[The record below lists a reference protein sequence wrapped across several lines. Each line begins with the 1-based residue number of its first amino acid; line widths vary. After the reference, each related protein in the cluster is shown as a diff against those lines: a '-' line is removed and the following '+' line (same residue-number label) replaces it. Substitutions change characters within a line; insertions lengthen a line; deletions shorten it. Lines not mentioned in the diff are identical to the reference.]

1 MSNKLILLILMTY
14 TAFFTSLPSYAD
26 KNNVRD
32 KLKNIKENIA
42 IESKKKEKLV
52 SYLNK
57 INNQIKETD
66 IEINN
71 IEKKIIKI
79 NQNKSKLKLD
89 LEKIRIGIRAIES
102 EETIT
107 NKILQ
112 EIVYKEYST
121 SDNYITY
128 KILNSKSN
136 DIFIDTEITKYI
148 SRTQKD
154 ELDLYQINR
163 NIESAKAKNYNDK
176 IFFLQKLNAE
186 LKEKLFLLN
195 TLEKKNTILAKK
207 IKLEIESSK
216 LSYLDYINKESDLL
230 KLLNHPSKLFNN
242 DRNNRIKGTLPWPI
256 NGKVSNN
263 FNKYKFSNLY
273 RWNGET
279 IILPSSGKVRAVYSG
294 KVIFSDWMKGYGMM
308 IIIDHGKK
316 LMSLYAHNKVLL
328 KNKGDIVH
336 KGEIISMSGQSGG
349 NLINSLYFE
358 IRQNG
363 VPQNPHEW
371 CNISNKFSLAQ

>member
-14 TAFFTSLPSYAD
+14 TAFFTSLQSYAD
-26 KNNVRD
+26 KNNVKD

-112 EIVYKEYST
+112 EIVYKEYLT
-121 SDNYITY
+121 SDNYIIY

-230 KLLNHPSKLFNN
+230 KLLNHPSKLFND

>member
-14 TAFFTSLPSYAD
+14 TAFFISFSSYAD

-32 KLKNIKENIA
+32 KLKNIKENIT
-42 IESKKKEKLV
+42 IENKKKEKLI

-57 INNQIKETD
+57 INYQIKETD

-79 NQNKSKLKLD
+79 NQKKSKLKLD
-89 LEKIRIGIRAIES
+89 LEKIRTGIRVIDS

-112 EIVYKEYST
+112 EIVYKEYSIN
-121 SDNYITY
+121 DNHIIY

-176 IFFLQKLNAE
+176 IFFLQKLNTE
-186 LKEKLFLLN
+186 LEEKLFLLN
-195 TLEKKNTILAKK
+195 TLEKKNMILAKK
-207 IKLEIESSK
+207 IKLEIENSK

-230 KLLNHPSKLFNN
+230 KLLNHPSTLLND
-242 DRNNRIKGTLPWPI
+242 DRNNKIKGTLPWPI